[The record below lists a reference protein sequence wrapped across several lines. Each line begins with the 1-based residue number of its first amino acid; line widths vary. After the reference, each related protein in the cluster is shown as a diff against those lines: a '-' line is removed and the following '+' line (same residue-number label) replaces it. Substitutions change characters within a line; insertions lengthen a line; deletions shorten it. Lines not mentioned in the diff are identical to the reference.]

1 MSPVPLIVLSE
12 LLGTSL
18 WFVGTA
24 VAPELSAA
32 WDLSASGRA
41 ALLTATQLGFIAG
54 TLTSAI
60 SGLADR
66 FPAHR
71 IFAYSAFLGAAFN
84 ASLALCD
91 SLPPALACRF
101 AVGLCLAGI
110 YPLGM
115 KLVVSWAPDRAG
127 LALGWLVGALTVG
140 TALPFLLRGFGGAI
154 PWTSAI
160 AAASLLAVVAG
171 LIILS
176 VGEGPS
182 AKSGGKLGWEK
193 VVAAFREPKF
203 RSSAFAYFGH
213 MWELY
218 AFWSLVPLLVVAG
231 WPEVAAETKFLLTF
245 AVVAVGG
252 IGCVAGGFAGRRLG
266 AARVATLALA
276 ASATACIL
284 FPLTGGTMSLAV
296 LLVWGF
302 AVVADSPQFSAL
314 SAAAC
319 PKDAVGSALAVQ
331 NGLGFAVTVAA
342 IQIAAVL
349 VPDLGPRIAWLLL
362 PGPLLGLLFIRPLLK
377 GGRTS

>member
-1 MSPVPLIVLSE
+1 MSPVAAIVLAE

-32 WDLSASGRA
+32 WGLTESGRA

-54 TLTSAI
+54 TLASAL

-71 IFAYSAFLGAAFN
+71 IFAASAFLGAAFN
-84 ASLALCD
+84 AALALCD

-115 KLVVSWAPDRAG
+115 KLVVSWAPARAG
-127 LALGWLVGALTVG
+127 LALGWLVGALTLG
-140 TALPFLLRGFGGAI
+140 TALPFLLRGFGESL
-154 PWTSAI
+154 PWKSAVLV
-160 AAASLLAVVAG
+160 ASLLAAVAG
-171 LIILS
+171 TVILS

-182 AKSGGKLGWEK
+182 AKSGGKLGWGK
-193 VVAAFREPKF
+193 VVAAFREPRF
-203 RSSAFAYFGH
+203 RASAFAYFGH

-218 AFWSLVPLLVVAG
+218 AFWSLVPVLVVAG
-231 WPEVAAETKFLLTF
+231 WPDVDAGTKFLLAF
-245 AVVAVGG
+245 AVVAAGG
-252 IGCVAGGFAGRRLG
+252 IGCVAGGFAGRRIG
-266 AARVATLALA
+266 AARVAALALA

-284 FPLTGGTMSLAV
+284 FPLAGGTMSLAV
-296 LLVWGF
+296 LMVWGF

-319 PKDAVGSALAVQ
+319 PRDAVGSALAVQ

-342 IQIAAVL
+342 IQIAAAL
-349 VPDLGPRIAWLLL
+349 VPELGPRVAWLLL
-362 PGPLLGLLFIRPLLK
+362 PGPLLGLLFLRPLLRE
-377 GGRTS
+377 GRTP